1 MNKIKKIVCGIF
13 LTQILLLTPS
23 IASAAAL
30 DIPCK
35 PSATP
40 AAAPASGTTA
50 ANTDLFTC
58 INQLYKYAL
67 IISSIAATFMI
78 ILAGYLYIFSGGN
91 DKRVSTAKSF
101 ISTSLLG
108 IAVLLTGFLLL
119 KQINP
124 NLLSIKNITPQ
135 QIAYEDW
142 DEIDEA
148 SAVVP
153 SGLPP
158 VTGFTVPTGS
168 AQDLAKQILQ
178 SSNIRLGSDPKGDLR
193 SGARQN
199 ILDTSNGQPA
209 YTSLRGEARGKQ
221 VALDAR
227 MLAGLLAASQ
237 ASPILVNFISG
248 GDHSPTSTHYAGK
261 GFDIQA
267 SAGDPARNKAL
278 MDACRAAGARE
289 IIGPCNSY
297 ASKNCA
303 QTGYATASDH
313 NTHVHC
319 GW

>member
-1 MNKIKKIVCGIF
+1 MAIVKHLNLTNFDHIVDVEDMHKYPQNKHKWKILF
-13 LTQILLLTPS
+13 LALYAVLLLATPHL
-23 IASAAAL
+23 ARAAAI

-35 PSATP
+35 PST
-40 AAAPASGTTA
+40 GTA

-227 MLAGLLAASQ
+227 MLAELFELAAKLNIVDQ
-237 ASPILVNFISG
+237 
-248 GDHSPTSTHYAGK
+248 K
-261 GFDIQA
+261 
-267 SAGDPARNKAL
+267 
-278 MDACRAAGARE
+278 
-289 IIGPCNSY
+289 
-297 ASKNCA
+297 CA
-303 QTGYATASDH
+303 
-313 NTHVHC
+313 
-319 GW
+319 